1 MASPEPF
8 NKERFLLRSLA
19 VLFMAQLLFN
29 LLTLSNCLRGEKAR
43 PLCADLTS
51 GLKDTFEDALATTL
65 ALLSAST
72 FNRGNRGGPE
82 L

>member
-1 MASPEPF
+1 MAGSTSF

-19 VLFMAQLLFN
+19 VLFATQLLFN
-29 LLTLSNCLRGEKAR
+29 LLTLSNCLKGEKAR
-43 PLCADLTS
+43 PLCADLS
-51 GLKDTFEDALATTL
+51 SALKDTFEDALATTL

-72 FNRGNRGGPE
+72 FKRNQGGPE